1 MYVRNVYIQG
11 LFNNAAQAWNHD
23 FYWKCMKPSGGGEV
37 TRTCTHTHT
46 YRQAHTHTHTDSE
59 SEHKGT
65 HTFPRANLRTFKYTN
80 TRTHT
85 DKHNYNFSCIVEGLA
100 L

>member
-1 MYVRNVYIQG
+1 MYVRNVYVQG

-37 TRTCTHTHT
+37 TRMCIHTRTDRHTHT
-46 YRQAHTHTHTDSE
+46 QRERERDSE
-59 SEHKGT
+59 SEHKGI
-65 HTFPRANLRTFKYTN
+65 HTFPRANLRTFKYMD

-85 DKHNYNFSCIVEGLA
+85 DKQL
-100 L
+100 